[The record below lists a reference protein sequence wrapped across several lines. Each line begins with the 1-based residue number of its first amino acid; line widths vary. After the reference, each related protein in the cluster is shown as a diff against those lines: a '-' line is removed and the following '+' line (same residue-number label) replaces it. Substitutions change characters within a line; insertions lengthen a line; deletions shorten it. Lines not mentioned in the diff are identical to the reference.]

1 MIPTSVRYRLECEM
15 SLQINLQMSYLSQLL
30 YTSKGGTTP
39 TATIPLPLPQPQLI
53 LLLFKSC
60 SPPSLP
66 TYTSIRKPVP
76 SYSHTDNV
84 NGLSKT
90 LTSEIRR
97 ELNSQN
103 GWMFK
108 DNQRR
113 STL

>member
-15 SLQINLQMSYLSQLL
+15 SLQDNLQISYLSQLL
-30 YTSKGGTTP
+30 YTSKGGATP
-39 TATIPLPLPQPQLI
+39 FATIPLPQPQLI

-66 TYTSIRKPVP
+66 TYIRKPVS

-108 DNQRR
+108 GNQRR